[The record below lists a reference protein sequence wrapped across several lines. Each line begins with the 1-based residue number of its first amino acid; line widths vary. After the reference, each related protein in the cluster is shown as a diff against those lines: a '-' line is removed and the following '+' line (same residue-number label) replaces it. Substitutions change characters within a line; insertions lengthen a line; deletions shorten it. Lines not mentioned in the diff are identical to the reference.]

1 LSIFQQCKIIYICT
15 EIERWLSW
23 SFCTQPRPQQT
34 HFHPNLASM
43 LLDTTLAGGFLY
55 SLKSIVYVHC
65 SKHRLCRGES
75 HYSPESKTSATGRT
89 LQQRPSTFQ
98 DLWLGTLLVDSD
110 RAKHNLG
117 EWHFHYTSD
126 AQLFPPLIWVLCRDI
141 MSLVSLLEYAG
152 PYICS
157 LVVLLACSKR
167 RRA

>member
-1 LSIFQQCKIIYICT
+1 
-15 EIERWLSW
+15 
-23 SFCTQPRPQQT
+23 
-34 HFHPNLASM
+34 M

-75 HYSPESKTSATGRT
+75 RYSPESKTSATGRT
-89 LQQRPSTFQ
+89 LQQQPSTFQ
-98 DLWLGTLLVDSD
+98 DLRLGTLLVDFD
-110 RAKHNLG
+110 RAKHNLD
-117 EWHFHYTSD
+117 EWHFHYTSN
-126 AQLFPPLIWVLCRDI
+126 AQLLPLLICANCRDV